1 VTLAQI
7 KSELD
12 QIAVELDALQ
22 VDDQV
27 VRLKR
32 RLADLIAAIP

>member
-1 VTLAQI
+1 MTLAQI
-7 KSELD
+7 KAELD
-12 QIAVELDALQ
+12 ALAVELDALT

-27 VRLKR
+27 VRAKR